1 MEGLRLRLY
10 VLFMNRLYADECYQA
25 LGRAVMRVVHRIDKR
40 DGGVVGMTDIV
51 TIPLL
56 LAAVPIIG
64 AMLGLVVWSQPDK
77 LKIWSIIVT
86 VLSLLAVIGTSG
98 HV

>member
-1 MEGLRLRLY
+1 
-10 VLFMNRLYADECYQA
+10 MNRLYADECYQA

-40 DGGVVGMTDIV
+40 VSEVVGMTDIV
-51 TIPLL
+51 TTPWL

-77 LKIWSIIVT
+77 LRIWS
-86 VLSLLAVIGTSG
+86 LL
-98 HV
+98 